1 MKKFSIILA
10 SLVFMIMFA
19 QNIKAEE
26 YEVGDKVII
35 NGTLGGHVLYLGTPG
50 LWDEDYVAIIL
61 DGWNK
66 TKNEWEE
73 IIGYDDYIK
82 QLSTHDYDEK
92 PYYITSRSYRT
103 FHSDAMKKYLQN
115 LLNLDSLDNVSIKEG
130 NYLDLCKWNGESTD
144 DDKGSVRCHFDY
156 NKFPS
161 YILSDNI
168 NIYGN
173 SSEFYDSTNTKIYFA
188 GPLYGNP
195 CTGQCDIIDNG
206 AGVYLGI
213 NPLYI
218 NPELEKEKENYLN
231 YDYFKSYMYNVP
243 SKVPAR
249 YSAEINFDASRVLVL
264 SAKKSSLDNSS
275 IKIEKI
281 GETEDLCKDVKTNR
295 LFNITINYNN
305 GKNPEVKSIEYG
317 SNFDELPSRDGYE
330 FAGWYYDSELR
341 NEVSNKIETKNKLN
355 EYGCHIGYEDVT
367 LYAKWNKVLSNNSV
381 KVSSYDGLDK
391 ANSISVKQIIETKD
405 IEEKLSKL
413 VNKFIAYNIDVL
425 DENNQKIQVN
435 SSVKVSIKIP
445 EEFNKQNL
453 VVYYLGD
460 EMESYDVTV
469 NGDYAEFMTNHFSEY
484 ILAEKNSKNE
494 TKNPKTGDNALLYIG
509 ASLILVLCAITI
521 TKKLNMLNK

>member
-10 SLVFMIMFA
+10 SFVFMIMFA

-35 NGTLGGHVLYLGTPG
+35 NGTLGGHVVYLGTPG
-50 LWDEDYVAIIL
+50 MLDEDYVDIIL

-66 TKNEWEE
+66 TKNEWEK
-73 IIGYDDYIK
+73 IIGYDDYIR
-82 QLSTHDYDEK
+82 QLSTYDYDEIFN
-92 PYYITSRSYRT
+92 YYRT

-115 LLNLDSLDNVSIKEG
+115 LLNLDNLDNLDNVYIREG
-130 NYLDLCKWNGESTD
+130 NYMYLCIWNGGDIDTSHGNFWCEL
-144 DDKGSVRCHFDY
+144 DY
-156 NKFPS
+156 NKIPS
-161 YILSDNI
+161 YMLSDNI

-188 GPLYGNP
+188 GPLYDDP
-195 CTGQCDIIDNG
+195 CTGQCDRYD
-206 AGVYLGI
+206 ASGVYFGI

-218 NPELEKEKENYLN
+218 NPEKEKEKENALEHG
-231 YDYFKSYMYNVP
+231 YDLRFFNTVYNVP

-264 SAKKSSLDNSS
+264 SVKKSYLDNPS

-281 GETEDLCKDVKTNR
+281 GETEDLCKDVKTSR

-425 DENNQKIQVN
+425 DENNQKIQIN

-509 ASLILVLCAITI
+509 TSLILVLCAITI